1 MSNDPNTSP
10 SGLYAFAECEAVD
23 MQNGGVLLID
33 KFSDAQLMVGGPVA
47 ASMPLCRVFRTLEQ
61 HAQVLTASIP
71 ELAGQQADV
80 MKVLNMLKDAGL
92 MTTAE
97 SVCDRLNAEVPPPL
111 DLPPTRVFAITC
123 DRPAAVKRL
132 LESML
137 RAGNLSRHEAL
148 FLIDDS
154 RDPANAEQNR
164 EAVEEFNLTCPRN
177 MLYFGATESA
187 QFMAELIAQQPAE
200 EEAIRFLIDQDRWA
214 GEKTYG
220 RARNLTLLLSVGCR
234 AIVMDDDVICA
245 AVESP
250 HKKPGLQFGQ
260 LEREADFYLDQQDML
275 ARTTRAEF
283 DPLTQ
288 HASCLGLSMGQAIAK
303 LADGQPV
310 KPTDLAG
317 ANSAYLSLW
326 SADSPVMVTQ
336 SGAMGDPGTPGTEWI
351 LTLDPA
357 SSKRLTE
364 FSGGIEGALA
374 SRTYWLGQP
383 RPTFTKMSVISQ
395 VSGLDNTHL
404 LPPYFPVFR
413 GEDYLFGAMTE
424 FLHPHAAVLEYDWNV
439 PHLPLEPRHGN
450 PNPPPQSGRGKIN
463 INKYVTDHTAYQ
475 AGVSAETRLQAL
487 AALAAKLSEM
497 SDRDLISLFRR
508 EVAYWQAADLSR
520 LARFLNDGSIRAPLW
535 QQWLQESLD
544 TIAAATQVPAR
555 VADMSSLPDGMS
567 EGQALNA
574 LRELCAGYAASL
586 SSWQEIR
593 AAAGEC
599 SRQALGQAIKGSR

>member
-1 MSNDPNTSP
+1 MSNDPHTSP

-33 KFSDAQLMVGGPVA
+33 KYSDAQLMVGAPVA
-47 ASMPLCRVFRTLEQ
+47 QSMPLCRVFRSLEQ
-61 HAQVLTASIP
+61 HTQVLTSSIP

-92 MTTAE
+92 LTTAE
-97 SVCDRLNAEVPPPL
+97 SVCARLNAEVAPPL

-123 DRPAAVKRL
+123 DRPDAVKRL
-132 LESML
+132 LDSML
-137 RAGNLSRHEAL
+137 RAGNLTRHEAL

-154 RDPANAEQNR
+154 RDRANAEQNR
-164 EAVEEFNLTCPRN
+164 EAVEQFNLTCPRN
-177 MLYFGATESA
+177 MHYFGAAEST
-187 QFMAELIAQQPAE
+187 QFMAELIAQLPTQ
-200 EEAIRFLIDQDRWA
+200 EEAIRFLIDQEQWA
-214 GEKTYG
+214 GHKTYG
-220 RARNLTLLLSVGCR
+220 RARNLSLLLSVGCR

-275 ARTTRAEF
+275 ARTQRAEF
-283 DPLTQ
+283 DPLGG
-288 HASCLGLSMGQAIAK
+288 HAQCLGLNMGQAIAR
-303 LADGQPV
+303 LSDGQPV
-310 KPTDLAG
+310 KPEDLAG

-326 SADSPVMVTQ
+326 SAESPVLVTQ
-336 SGAMGDPGTPGTEWI
+336 SGSMGDPGTPGTEWL

-374 SRTYWLGQP
+374 SRNYWLGQA

-395 VSGLDNTHL
+395 VSGLDNTQL

-439 PHLPLEPRHGN
+439 PHLPLEARRGDAN
-450 PNPPPQSGRGKIN
+450 PAPLSGKGKIN
-463 INKYVTDHTAYQ
+463 INKYVTDHTSYQ
-475 AGVSAETRLQAL
+475 AGISAEQRLQAL
-487 AALAAKLSEM
+487 TSLVASLAET

-520 LARFLNDGSIRAPLW
+520 LAGFLNDGSIRAPLW
-535 QQWLQESLD
+535 QQWLQQSLD
-544 TIAAATQVPAR
+544 SIAAATQVPAK
-555 VADMSSLPDGMS
+555 VTDMPGLPAGMS
-567 EGQALNA
+567 DEQALNT

-586 SSWQEIR
+586 SGWQAIR
-593 AAAGEC
+593 AAAEVS
-599 SRQALGQAIKGSR
+599 SRDVLGLASQDGR